1 MTIGRKLTI
10 GFSVL
15 IVLLLVDSVFFL
27 STVRRINADAVKLAR
42 VEGRL
47 DELTLKMQTSVRETV
62 RNVLTYVR
70 DPGGEGRSRA
80 AESAADFQAFAARV
94 LGTAETDTERVAAEA
109 AIGLFAEH
117 MAVTNRLLDTVDELG
132 LAELGTA
139 AEELRA
145 EQRTLEDLLQ
155 YDLENVDREL
165 AENLGVLIDAEL
177 LAARDGI
184 ASSYRTA
191 VTWTVLVTLGGLL
204 VGGVTAWRTTRSITG
219 PIRQL
224 TLNTIRISRGD
235 LSQRVS
241 VAPGGE
247 VGVLAQAINRMTD
260 NLTEASGLERLVEE
274 RTAELQTAS
283 RVKSQF
289 LANMSHEIRTPMH
302 GIIGLTQLV
311 LDRELDEAQRDY
323 LGMVKGSAESLL
335 ALLNDILDISR
346 IEADKLQLE
355 PIAFNLRERLSGV
368 AAGLGLQ
375 ANEKGLELSCEIA
388 PDVPDTLIADPQR
401 IEQVLIN
408 LVGNAI
414 KFTER
419 GSVAIRADMIHEPG
433 GASLLHFAVQDT
445 GIGIPP
451 EQQTAIFEAFTQA
464 DGSTT
469 RRFGGSGLGLTIS
482 KELVTLA
489 GGRLWVESEPG
500 AGSTFHF
507 TVRCG
512 LLPDI
517 ATARIASAPGEPKPV
532 ELQPAP
538 PGGRRALRVLLAED
552 NIVSQRL
559 GAALLEQRGH
569 QVVVVPNGKEAVAAY
584 GSQPFDVILMDAQ
597 MPEMDGFEATA
608 AIREREAP
616 GTHTPIVALTA
627 HAMMGDRERCLEAG
641 MDDYL
646 SKPLEPAKLT
656 EVLAEVARSQPPV
669 LDREAAM
676 EQVDGSAAL
685 LGEIIALYRSIA
697 PGMMAD
703 VRAAV
708 RAGDAGALE
717 HASHALNGCI
727 ANLGAKR
734 AGAVALHLEEI
745 GRSGDLGDAEAV
757 LLRLEAEIAW
767 FTEEVTE
774 FQEEVGSASAHR

>member
-1 MTIGRKLTI
+1 MTIGRKLAL

-15 IVLLLVDSVFFL
+15 IVLLLLDSLFFL
-27 STVRRINADAVKLAR
+27 YTVRRINADVVQLAR
-42 VEGRL
+42 VESRL
-47 DELTLKMQTSVRETV
+47 DRLTLEMQASVRRTV
-62 RNVLTYVR
+62 RNALSYEEDA
-70 DPGGEGRSRA
+70 DPDDRSRV
-80 AESAADFQAFAARV
+80 AESAADFQGFAARF
-94 LGTAETDTERVAAEA
+94 LRTAETDTERVAAEA

-117 MAVTNRLLDTVDELG
+117 MAVTNRLLDTVDELD
-132 LAELGTA
+132 LVELGTA
-139 AEELRA
+139 AEELRV
-145 EQRTLEDLLQ
+145 EQRTLEELLA
-155 YDLENVDREL
+155 YDLENVDRV
-165 AENLGVLIDAEL
+165 LGEDLGLLIRAEL
-177 LAARDGI
+177 LAARDDI
-184 ASSYRTA
+184 AESYRTA
-191 VTWTVLVTLGGLL
+191 IVWTVLVTIGGLM
-204 VGGVTAWRTTRSITG
+204 VGGMTAFGITRSIAG

-224 TLNTIRISRGD
+224 TRDAIRISRGD
-235 LSQRVS
+235 LSQPVTVS
-241 VAPGGE
+241 SGGE
-247 VGVLAQAINRMTD
+247 VGVLAEALNQMTES
-260 NLTEASGLERLVEE
+260 LTEASGLERLVEE

-311 LDRELDEAQRDY
+311 LDTELDGSQREH
-323 LGMVKGSAESLL
+323 LSMVKGSADSLL
-335 ALLNDILDISR
+335 ALLNDILDISK
-346 IEADKLQLE
+346 IEADKLQLDL
-355 PIAFNLRERLSGV
+355 IGFNLRDRLAGV
-368 AAGLGLQ
+368 VASLGLQ
-375 ANEKGLELSCEIA
+375 AHEKGLELSCEIA
-388 PDVPDTLIADPQR
+388 PDIPDTVIADPQR
-401 IEQVLIN
+401 IDQVLIN

-414 KFTER
+414 KFTEH
-419 GSVAIRADMIHEPG
+419 GSVAIRVDMIHERDG
-433 GASLLHFAVQDT
+433 ERSLHFAVRDT

-451 EQQTAIFEAFTQA
+451 DQQAAIFQAFTQA

-482 KELVTLA
+482 KELVTLS
-489 GGRLWVESEPG
+489 GGRLWVTSELG

-512 LLPDI
+512 LLADV
-517 ATARIASAPGEPKPV
+517 TSAHAEPEPV
-532 ELQPAP
+532 EPPPSRPAAP
-538 PGGRRALRVLLAED
+538 PTGHRALRVLLAED
-552 NIVSQRL
+552 NLVNQRL

-584 GSQPFDVILMDAQ
+584 ESQPFDVILMDAQ

-616 GTHTPIVALTA
+616 GAHMLIVALTA
-627 HAMMGDRERCLEAG
+627 HAMKGDRERCLEAG

-646 SKPLEPAKLT
+646 SKPLEVAKLT
-656 EVLAEVARSQPPV
+656 EVLNEAAMSQPPV

-685 LGEIIALYRSIA
+685 LGKIAALYAGIA

-703 VRAAV
+703 IRGAV
-708 RAGDAGALE
+708 RAGDARALE
-717 HASHALNGCI
+717 HASHALKGCI

-734 AGAVALHLEEI
+734 SRALALRLEEI

-757 LLRLEAEIAW
+757 LSRLEREIAW
-767 FTEEVTE
+767 FTEELTE